1 MIWQCFVLY
10 LVQSYCIAQQHSL
23 QLNEQLSSPGLLEQI
38 NHHNS
43 LYLSGSFYND
53 KRNLFSLRVKS
64 SDWCEMKTSI
74 QLRNASLEVRKGGF
88 TPKEQEHVVH
98 LEGESLLVLN
108 DCKITFCGPLQ
119 KSLIFHLGGNI
130 HLRNISFCFADCR
143 AFSVQPVVLSPS
155 VHPSAVGD
163 GNLIVENSAFSCF
176 ELKQGPFLHSESISS
191 VSLTQT
197 LFFNISTVVTNR
209 QSNICTE
216 NAFTSMLSNCVF
228 CNVDDAIYGGIV
240 ASMNSQQAQLFTTN
254 CSFVRCFHSSNT
266 RNTSSHADISSS
278 ISFISTDFE
287 SCSGENG
294 GAITA
299 DDQPSLA
306 LCIVDC
312 KFKKCTALGKAG
324 ALFVFNI
331 MCVHIKKSNFSG
343 NSAANR
349 GTTEFL
355 NVSTGFYIGDCHFEF
370 GKTTSGNQALIVTT
384 YVGGTNFDCV
394 CPNEKSRHCASSLSS
409 FSSDITGFSPKKEQ
423 TERIIPQK
431 RNEEEES
438 LVERCS
444 FRYGMA
450 AGVGGAGSIQYCNS
464 SFSLRECDFQHNR
477 ANGEYAGAIE
487 LYLWKGFVLPRTWLS
502 YCYFNNNSADGGI
515 GNDIYLNRI
524 SEYPLTSE
532 LFFNC
537 FTSEKSA
544 MSMSDLTHDFSDW
557 IGETLIE
564 RYVSTSGSD
573 NKSMCGKSES
583 DACLTIG
590 YATSQFVNW
599 MDCSI
604 HLLRGRYEQ
613 EGTTIEVGE
622 KRIGIRGKGRADT
635 TISSQLLE
643 NGKEALWLV
652 NEGRLAMESL
662 TFVRVCE
669 EERHQMQR
677 MIVLRPATGDGRIDL
692 NDMRIEGEKATESL
706 SFSAPLLEA
715 KGGKMSLNNVE
726 CTSMRSSVPL
736 LSLSEGGL
744 LEMNLCN
751 ICNIESVGD
760 CPSVVDGLASKGMIS
775 CSECVF
781 EGCLG
786 RMSKKGGCMKI
797 TVDADK
803 EVILLNG
810 TSFDGCEASTEAG
823 DETKSGRGGGM
834 YLDATLGSGIRMME
848 LQFSGNKATC
858 GRDIYFVCEDLRMSV
873 TQLVFPFWSSIENK
887 ENSLFGSDNQVAR
900 GCDVDLFVFLSGFL
914 GKEVYVG
921 QSGEDATYCGHVLY
935 PCKTLD
941 ESMKHLGS
949 VEGDGRIVVKENG
962 VCGKQLNISGVSV
975 KGVGSSEAVGINLSG
990 SLGGSEKDVLVSE
1003 ADAAW
1008 ESVDLLF
1015 PSSFISP
1022 EGVESL
1028 LNSRDGVLKMD
1039 SFSFLSLTPQQKVGF
1054 CLLKADGGSVEMMD
1068 VKVIGKQGVLSFA
1081 SSPFVCSSSVGEW
1094 KMIGCIV
1101 ENVKVEGRSVLCI
1114 AYSSP
1119 QSECKISM
1127 QNCTIT
1133 SVENTNGEAC
1143 VLSAM
1148 SNVQTTMIVE
1158 LDAVVFEGCKSA
1170 KSERGG
1176 ALGMSM
1182 GCGSSLSVVNDSQFG
1197 GCECSSESGKGGG
1210 VYVECKSDGE
1220 EYFFSSVAF
1229 GGTNKAKQGKNVFVM
1244 SDKLN
1249 SSVSMLH
1256 FGEWICTWKEEQN
1269 AFVGSDEHFGEGVDL
1284 GLFLFEHFAPEIWV
1298 SSENGYDAIG
1308 CGDNRVMC
1316 GTVGFGLER
1325 LSSSESEGSQKM
1337 LNLMDENWMKEEME
1351 LDDHQVES
1359 GLENEKTALVVSCEV
1374 SGSRE
1379 DAVLVSGKGR
1389 LRMLSILLGSTLS
1402 ERKYVLFAVNQQKS
1416 ELGVERC
1423 DFAKQGGASGM
1434 NFNLIR
1440 QSSGKVEIIGCVIDE
1455 LTMGAS
1461 IFVVGGGSSY
1471 FGMNRTKA
1479 MRVEFEEGC
1488 ALEIEDGSKQN
1499 GAEELGVVIEGCTFS
1514 SVQQTG
1520 VEEKRKPSIVGSHV
1534 LRSGYS
1540 FVVLN
1545 SSFEGC
1551 SSAEERE
1558 GGVLHCEYERWMKFE
1573 IKDSNGTLCSAV
1585 KGKGGFLFLDCHGEG
1600 ELVFLLNNTLFRNNM
1615 AVKGRDVFVVCYLIS
1630 AQINERQFVFRM
1642 DEGVFNRTDAL
1653 YGRDSTL
1660 GEEDEDINLIGYVLF
1675 YRSDTVYVS
1684 STTFDETRMCG
1695 SASAPCRTV
1704 DVGNEHV
1711 QGDYDRRILIEGCV
1725 PIEGWMRA
1733 ENVVLQRKGKGEGMV
1748 VLMIGA
1754 EDEAESVISCSG
1766 DVMLQGLSVVF
1777 SEQSVI
1783 GKQSSVLL
1791 CEENGEL
1798 SVASC
1803 IFGRMKVSEEGSD
1816 NRLSIPFSAVKCVG
1830 GSVLMSSVNIEGL
1843 TFEKSVLVFSEGSAL
1858 KVLGLNCFDAVLCE
1872 SFLSSRECKMTLDSI
1887 NISGIIAEASI
1898 FEMQGVKGEV
1908 SIEKMVMKN
1917 VELRNGSIVDI
1928 QEAKPKR
1935 KQEEENNEPVAMMSV
1950 SEFVNITSSHSE
1962 SAVIMCNGFRG
1973 AMRFAN
1979 CTVKENRMK
1988 KEKGDE
1994 LCVSLCKMVDLD
2006 SCIFEGEKEMAEEEE
2021 VDDERKRDELCKW
2034 NGSLVDTINSTIC
2047 VKYSEV
2053 ANSGK
2058 GGMSIWG
2065 GIVSI
2070 EKSEFRNNNPEVAGY
2085 GSARRNVLCAGA
2097 GELNVMSL
2105 KGGDGV
2111 LPNASLW
2118 MLNDGCNFGGIVSER
2133 ESSFFIPVLESV
2145 KSEENGTITNLKF
2158 EGSLLLPCNLSFSVL
2173 FKEGDEE
2180 LIETFNFEESAFVSE
2195 NAVVGVIVTELFRK
2209 AGDGT
2214 EVSVCI
2220 LFENEDSPSSTEA
2233 IILKNKSE
2241 PQSKGD
2247 NIVAEGGKEEKSSW
2261 AFIIIIMLSTLFL
2274 IVFLGF
2280 IIFFVRW
2287 RKAKNRTE
2295 ELEEIVN
2302 DNIKKDPKAFEMVT
2316 MEMSPEEQWRRAER
2330 EAEKKNEEKIKKR
2343 VYAKSLG
2350 HSESSEHLLSESDST
2365 EYILGKDSDKIPD
2378 WALEKE
2384 EEEEL
2389 RKRTPSPSI
2398 SSTSTTDTSDT
2409 ESTFVRREDLCPT
2422 TSSMSNLVDA
2432 MACSSPHEKLIV
2444 DLRDSLFM
2452 LLHGRNEKKEMEI
2465 GSLKER
2471 EMTAA
2476 QILFWVANGAL
2487 HSFDE
2492 MEAPL
2497 QSLDNLS
2504 PHIVL
2509 FSEHMVI
2516 CIVMHSDFSSDDSD
2530 LSSISSSTVV
2540 TSTSGDDESDS
2551 LPSSAFEDENGF
2563 KKECLRWKAPELL
2576 MNKKME
2582 ATKESVVFSI
2592 GMMLWEC
2599 LTLEIPFG
2607 EYEAEIAGDK
2617 IVKGERPSL
2626 EGIQSSKHLQAVISC
2641 TSGNSEDRP
2650 TLADLK
2656 RHFIQCFPANAVMIT
2671 ISDAIIDEEDSDD
2684 EQVGSDNN
2692 ETCGQS
2698 ES

>member
-1 MIWQCFVLY
+1 MRWLFFVLY

-43 LYLSGSFYND
+43 LYSSGNFCNNERNSF
-53 KRNLFSLRVKS
+53 LLRIKS
-64 SDWCEMKTSI
+64 SDWSEMKASVK
-74 QLRNASLEVRKGGF
+74 LRNASLEVRKGGF

-98 LEGESLLVLN
+98 LEGKSLLVLN
-108 DCKITFCGPLQ
+108 DCKITFCGHSQ
-119 KSLIFHLGGNI
+119 KSLISHLGGNI
-130 HLRNISFCFADCR
+130 HLRNISFCFADCH
-143 AFSVQPVVLSPS
+143 AISVQPVVWSQKDHS
-155 VHPSAVGD
+155 SAVGD

-191 VSLTQT
+191 VLLAQT
-197 LFFNISTVVTNR
+197 LFFNISTAVTNR

-216 NAFTSMLSNCVF
+216 NAFTSTLSNCVF

-254 CSFVRCFHSSNT
+254 CSFVRCFHSSNA
-266 RNTSSHADISSS
+266 RNASTHIDISSS

-287 SCSGENG
+287 NCSGVKG

-299 DDQPSLA
+299 DDRPSLA

-312 KFKKCTALGKAG
+312 AFKKCTASSRAG
-324 ALFVFNI
+324 AIFVNNA
-331 MCVHIKKSNFSG
+331 MCAHIKQSNFSG
-343 NSAANR
+343 NSAPTR

-370 GKTTSGNQALIVTT
+370 GKTTSGNHAFIVTT
-384 YVGGTNFDCV
+384 YIGATSCECV
-394 CPNEKSRHCASSLSS
+394 CPNEPSRHCTSSSSS
-409 FSSDITGFSPKKEQ
+409 FSSDITRFSPKEKG
-423 TERIIPQK
+423 TEYIIPQK
-431 RNEEEES
+431 RNEEEGS

-444 FRYGMA
+444 FQYGLA
-450 AGVGGAGSIQYCNS
+450 ADVGGA
-464 SFSLRECDFQHNR
+464 
-477 ANGEYAGAIE
+477 
-487 LYLWKGFVLPRTWLS
+487 
-502 YCYFNNNSADGGI
+502 
-515 GNDIYLNRI
+515 
-524 SEYPLTSE
+524 
-532 LFFNC
+532 
-537 FTSEKSA
+537 EKSA
-544 MSMSDLTHDFSDW
+544 KSVSNSTHDFSDW

-590 YATSQFVNW
+590 YATSQFVHW

-604 HLLRGRYEQ
+604 HLLRGRFEQ

-652 NEGRLAMESL
+652 SEGRLAMESL

-669 EERHQMQR
+669 EERHEMQR
-677 MIVLRPATGDGRIDL
+677 MVVLKTATGDGRIDL

-715 KGGKMSLNNVE
+715 KGGKMNLNNVE

-736 LSLSEGGL
+736 LSLSEGVL

-751 ICNIESVGD
+751 IFGIESVGD
-760 CPSVVDGLASKGMIS
+760 CPSVVDGLAPKGMML
-775 CSECVF
+775 CSECIF

-803 EVILLNG
+803 EAILLNG
-810 TSFDGCEASTEAG
+810 TSFDGCEASTEVD

-834 YLDATLGSGIRMME
+834 YLDATLGSEIRMME
-848 LQFSGNKATC
+848 LQFSRNNASC
-858 GRDIYFVCEDLRMSV
+858 GRDIYFVCEDLRVSV
-873 TQLVFPFWSSIENK
+873 TQLMFPFWSSIENK
-887 ENSLFGSDNQVAR
+887 ENSLFGSDHQVAR

-914 GKEVYVG
+914 EKEVYIG

-941 ESMKHLGS
+941 EGMKHLGS
-949 VEGDGRIVVKENG
+949 VEGDGRILVKENG
-962 VCGKQLNISGVSV
+962 VCRKQLNISGVSV
-975 KGVGSSEAVGINLSG
+975 NGVGSSETVGIELHESLS
-990 SLGGSEKDVLVSE
+990 GSEKDVLVSE
-1003 ADAAW
+1003 ADATW

-1015 PSSFISP
+1015 PSLFISP

-1028 LNSRDGVLKMD
+1028 LNSRDGVLKMC

-1054 CLLKADGGSVEMMD
+1054 CLVKADGGRVEMMS

-1081 SSPFVCSSSVGEW
+1081 SSPFACSSSVGEW
-1094 KMIGCIV
+1094 KMTKCLVG
-1101 ENVKVEGRSVLCI
+1101 NVKVEGGSMLSI

-1127 QNCTIT
+1127 QNCTIA

-1143 VLSAM
+1143 VLNTM
-1148 SNVQTTMIVE
+1148 LNVQTTMIVE
-1158 LDAVVFEGCKSA
+1158 LDAVAFEGCKSA

-1210 VYVECKSDGE
+1210 VFVECKSDGE
-1220 EYFFSSVAF
+1220 EYFFSSVVF
-1229 GGTNKAKQGKNVFVM
+1229 GETNKAKQGKNVFVM

-1256 FGEWICTWKEEQN
+1256 FGEWVCTWKEEQN

-1325 LSSSESEGSQKM
+1325 LSSSESEGSQKT
-1337 LNLMDENWMKEEME
+1337 LNLMNENWMKEEME
-1351 LDDHQVES
+1351 LDDRQIES
-1359 GLENEKTALVVSCEV
+1359 GLENEKTTLVVGREV

-1389 LRMLSILLGSTLS
+1389 LRMLSISLGSTLS
-1402 ERKYVLFAVNQQKS
+1402 ERKSVLFAVNQQKS
-1416 ELGVERC
+1416 ELCVERC

-1440 QSSGKVEIIGCVIDE
+1440 QSSGKVEIIRCAIDE

-1461 IFVVGGGSSY
+1461 AFVVGGGSSY
-1471 FGMNRTKA
+1471 FGMNRTKV
-1479 MRVEFEEGC
+1479 MKVEFEEGC
-1488 ALEIEDGSKQN
+1488 ALEIEDGGKQN
-1499 GAEELGVVIEGCTFS
+1499 GAEELGVAIEGCIFS
-1514 SVQQTG
+1514 SIQQTG
-1520 VEEKRKPSIVGSHV
+1520 VEEKRKPSIVDSHV
-1534 LRSGYS
+1534 LKSGYS

-1558 GGVLHCEYERWMKFE
+1558 GGVLHCEYEREMKFE
-1573 IKDSNGTLCSAV
+1573 IKDSNGTSCSAV

-1600 ELVFLLNNTLFRNNM
+1600 ELGFLLNNTLFRNNM

-1684 STTFDETRMCG
+1684 SAKFDETRMCG

-1748 VLMIGA
+1748 VLMKGA

-1777 SEQSVI
+1777 SEQSLI

-1803 IFGRMKVSEEGSD
+1803 SFGRMKVSEEGSD
-1816 NRLSIPFSAVKCVG
+1816 NRLSIPFSVVKCVG
-1830 GSVLMSSVNIEGL
+1830 GSVLMNSVVIEGL

-1858 KVLGLNCFDAVLCE
+1858 RMQGLNCFDAVLCE
-1872 SFLSSRECKMTLDSI
+1872 SFLASRECKMTLDGI
-1887 NISGIIAEASI
+1887 NISGIIAGASI
-1898 FEMQGVKGEV
+1898 FEMQGVNGEM

-1928 QEAKPKR
+1928 QEAKPER
-1935 KQEEENNEPVAMMSV
+1935 EQEEENDEPVAMMSV
-1950 SEFVNITSSHSE
+1950 SEYANITSSHSE

-1973 AMRFAN
+1973 AMRLAN

-1988 KEKGDE
+1988 KDKGDE
-1994 LCVSLCKMVDLD
+1994 LCVSFCKMVDLD

-2021 VDDERKRDELCKW
+2021 IEETRKRDELCKW
-2034 NGSLVDTINSTIC
+2034 NGSLVDVIGSAIC

-2070 EKSEFRNNNPEVAGY
+2070 EKSEFWNNNPEVPGY

-2105 KGGDGV
+2105 KGGDGA

-2118 MLNDGCNFGGIVSER
+2118 ILNDGCAVKGVVVGR
-2133 ESSFFIPVLESV
+2133 ESLFFIPVLEDV
-2145 KSEENGTITNLKF
+2145 KVECTEKKCEVVFFGRELM
-2158 EGSLLLPCNLSFSVL
+2158 PCNLSFQ
-2173 FKEGDEE
+2173 
-2180 LIETFNFEESAFVSE
+2180 
-2195 NAVVGVIVTELFRK
+2195 VVYV
-2209 AGDGT
+2209 AGDSKQIDKHVFLEDGYISECEVRGTVEDSKMTTSSEET

-2220 LFENEDSPSSTEA
+2220 LFGNEGSPSTTESFVV
-2233 IILKNKSE
+2233 NNRSE
-2241 PQSKGD
+2241 KIEKGD
-2247 NIVAEGGKEEKSSW
+2247 ERIVEGGKEEKSSW
-2261 AFIIIIMLSTLFL
+2261 ASFIAIIFVVLFL
-2274 IVFLGF
+2274 IVLIGF
-2280 IIFFVRW
+2280 VLFVIRW
-2287 RKAKNRTE
+2287 KKVKNENKDLR
-2295 ELEEIVN
+2295 EIVN

-2330 EAEKKNEEKIKKR
+2330 EAEKKNEERIKKR
-2343 VYAKSLG
+2343 VYDTNME

-2365 EYILGKDSDKIPD
+2365 EYILGRDSDKIPE
-2378 WALEKE
+2378 WMLEKVDEKEDE
-2384 EEEEL
+2384 ET

-2452 LLHGRNEKKEMEI
+2452 LLHGRNEKKEMAI
-2465 GSLKER
+2465 GALQER
-2471 EMTAA
+2471 EQTAA
-2476 QILFWVANGAL
+2476 QVLFWVANLAL

-2492 MEAPL
+2492 MENEL
-2497 QSLDNLS
+2497 SSLANLS

-2516 CIVMHSDFSSDDSD
+2516 CIAMHSNCFFDSD
-2530 LSSISSSTVV
+2530 SDSSSISSSTVV
-2540 TSTSGDDESDS
+2540 TSASDDDEEDS
-2551 LPSSAFEDENGF
+2551 LPSSAFEDENDF

-2576 MNKKME
+2576 INKKLG
-2582 ATKESVVFSI
+2582 ASKESVAFSI

-2599 LTLEIPFG
+2599 LTLNIPFG

-2656 RHFIQCFPANAVMIT
+2656 RHFIQCFPADVVLIT
-2671 ISDAIIDEEDSDD
+2671 VSDAIIDEEGSDD
-2684 EQVGSDNN
+2684 EQVPSNNN
-2692 ETCGQS
+2692 ESCGQS

>member
-1 MIWQCFVLY
+1 MRWQCFVLY
-10 LVQSYCIAQQHSL
+10 LVQSYCIAQHHFL
-23 QLNEQLSSPGLLEQI
+23 QSNEQLSSPGLLEQI
-38 NHHNS
+38 DHHNS
-43 LYLSGSFYND
+43 LYSSGNFCNNE
-53 KRNLFSLRVKS
+53 RNSFSLRVKS
-64 SDWCEMKTSI
+64 SDWSEMKASVK
-74 QLRNASLEVRKGGF
+74 LRNASLEVRKGGF

-98 LEGESLLVLN
+98 LEGKSLLVLN
-108 DCKITFCGPLQ
+108 DCKITFCGRSQ
-119 KSLIFHLGGNI
+119 KSLICHQGGNI
-130 HLRNISFCFADCR
+130 HLRNISFCFADCW
-143 AFSVQPVVLSPS
+143 AFSVQPVVWSQKDHS
-155 VHPSAVGD
+155 SAVGD

-191 VSLTQT
+191 VLLAQT
-197 LFFNISTVVTNR
+197 LFFNISTAVTNR

-216 NAFTSMLSNCVF
+216 NACTSALSNCVF

-240 ASMNSQQAQLFTTN
+240 ASMNSQQAQLFATN
-254 CSFVRCFHSSNT
+254 CSFVRCFHSSNA
-266 RNTSSHADISSS
+266 RNTSTHADISSS

-287 SCSGENG
+287 SCSGVKG

-299 DDQPSLA
+299 NDHPSLA

-312 KFKKCTALGKAG
+312 KFKNCTASGKAG

-331 MCVHIKKSNFSG
+331 MCVHIKKSNFSD
-343 NSAANR
+343 NSASDR

-355 NVSTGFYIGDCHFEF
+355 NISAGFYIGDCHFEF
-370 GKTTSGNQALIVTT
+370 GKTTKENHALIVTT
-384 YVGGTNFDCV
+384 YIGATSCECF
-394 CPNEKSRHCASSLSS
+394 CPNEPSRHCASSSSS
-409 FSSDITGFSPKKEQ
+409 FSSDITEFSPKKEQ

-431 RNEEEES
+431 RNDEEGS

-444 FRYGMA
+444 LQYGFA
-450 AGVGGAGSIQYCNS
+450 ENLGGAVSIQES
-464 SFSLRECDFQHNR
+464 KSPFSMRECDFQHNR
-477 ANGEYAGAIE
+477 AKGSFIGCLE
-487 LYLWKGFVLPRTWLS
+487 LIIKKDSFISRTWLAF
-502 YCYFNNNSADGGI
+502 CYFYNNSVSGGL
-515 GNDIYLNRI
+515 GNDVYLNHF
-524 SEYPLTSE
+524 SEYTLTSE
-532 LFFNC
+532 LLFNC
-537 FTSEKSA
+537 FTTEKS
-544 MSMSDLTHDFSDW
+544 SKSVSNSTHDFSDW

-590 YATSQFVNW
+590 YATSQFVHW

-622 KRIGIRGKGRADT
+622 KRIGIRGKGKADT

-677 MIVLRPATGDGRIDL
+677 MIVLETATGDGRIDL

-715 KGGKMSLNNVE
+715 KGGKMNLNNVE

-751 ICNIESVGD
+751 IFGIESVGD
-760 CPSVVDGLASKGMIS
+760 CPSVVDGLSSKGMIS

-786 RMSKKGGCMKI
+786 RMSKKGGCMKF
-797 TVDADK
+797 TVDADN
-803 EVILLNG
+803 EAILLNG
-810 TSFDGCEASTEAG
+810 TSFDGCEASTEVD

-834 YLDATLGSGIRMME
+834 YLGATLGSGIRMME
-848 LQFSGNKATC
+848 LQFSRNKATC
-858 GRDIYFVCEDLRMSV
+858 GRDIYFVCEDLRVSV
-873 TQLVFPFWSSIENK
+873 TQLMFPFWSSIENK
-887 ENSLFGSDNQVAR
+887 ENSLFGSDDQVAR
-900 GCDVDLFVFLSGFL
+900 GCDVDLFVFLEGFL
-914 GKEVYVG
+914 EKEVYVG

-941 ESMKHLGS
+941 EGMKHLGS
-949 VEGDGRIVVKENG
+949 VEEDGRIVVKENG
-962 VCGKQLNISGVSV
+962 VCRKQLNISGVIV
-975 KGVGSSEAVGINLSG
+975 NGVGSSEAVGIELHESLS
-990 SLGGSEKDVLVSE
+990 GSEKDVLVSE
-1003 ADAAW
+1003 ADATW

-1015 PSSFISP
+1015 PSLFISP

-1028 LNSRDGVLKMD
+1028 LNSRNGVLKMC
-1039 SFSFLSLTPQQKVGF
+1039 SFSFLSLTFQQKVGF
-1054 CLLKADGGSVEMMD
+1054 CLLKADGGRVEMMG

-1081 SSPFVCSSSVGEW
+1081 SSPFACSSSVGEW
-1094 KMIGCIV
+1094 KMTKCLVG
-1101 ENVKVEGRSVLCI
+1101 NMKVEGGSVLCI

-1133 SVENTNGEAC
+1133 SVENTNGDVC
-1143 VLSAM
+1143 VLNTM
-1148 SNVQTTMIVE
+1148 LNVQTTMIVE

-1210 VYVECKSDGE
+1210 VFVECKSDGD
-1220 EYFFSSVAF
+1220 EYFFSSVVF
-1229 GGTNKAKQGKNVFVM
+1229 GDTNKAKQGKNVFVM

-1249 SSVSMLH
+1249 SSVSMMH
-1256 FGEWICTWKEEQN
+1256 FGDWICTWKEEQN
-1269 AFVGSDEHFGEGVDL
+1269 VFVGSDEHFGEGANL
-1284 GLFLFEHFAPEIWV
+1284 GLFLFEYFAPEIWV

-1308 CGDNRVMC
+1308 CGDYRVMC

-1325 LSSSESEGSQKM
+1325 LSSGESEGSQKT
-1337 LNLMDENWMKEEME
+1337 LSLMDENWMKEEME
-1351 LDDHQVES
+1351 LDDHQIES

-1389 LRMLSILLGSTLS
+1389 LRMLSISLGSALS
-1402 ERKYVLFAVNQQKS
+1402 ERKSVLFAVNQQKS
-1416 ELGVERC
+1416 ELCVERC
-1423 DFAKQGGASGM
+1423 DFAKQDGASGM

-1461 IFVVGGGSSY
+1461 AFVVGGGSSC
-1471 FGMNRTKA
+1471 FGMNRTKV

-1488 ALEIEDGSKQN
+1488 ALEIEDGGKQN
-1499 GAEELGVVIEGCTFS
+1499 GAEELGVGIEGCTFT

-1520 VEEKRKPSIVGSHV
+1520 VEEKRKPSIVDSHV

-1558 GGVLHCEYERWMKFE
+1558 GGVLHCEYERGMKFE
-1573 IKDSNGTLCSAV
+1573 IKDSNGTSCSAV
-1585 KGKGGFLFLDCHGEG
+1585 KGKGGFLFLDCRGEG
-1600 ELVFLLNNTLFRNNM
+1600 ELGFLLNNTLFRNNM
-1615 AVKGRDVFVVCYLIS
+1615 AVKGRDVFVVCYLIKE
-1630 AQINERQFVFRM
+1630 QINEGQFVFRM
-1642 DEGVFNRTDAL
+1642 DEGAFNRTDAL

-1684 STTFDETRMCG
+1684 SAKFDETRMCG
-1695 SASAPCRTV
+1695 SVTAPCRTV

-1748 VLMIGA
+1748 ILMIGA
-1754 EDEAESVISCSG
+1754 EDEAESVISCNG

-1803 IFGRMKVSEEGSD
+1803 SFGRMKVGEEGSD
-1816 NRLSIPFSAVKCVG
+1816 NRLSIPFSLVKCVG
-1830 GSVLMSSVNIEGL
+1830 GSVLMSSVVIEGL

-1858 KVLGLNCFDAVLCE
+1858 RMQGLNCFDAVLCE
-1872 SFLSSRECKMTLDSI
+1872 SFLASRECKMALDGI

-1898 FEMQGVKGEV
+1898 FEMQGVNGEM

-1928 QEAKPKR
+1928 QEAKPER
-1935 KQEEENNEPVAMMSV
+1935 EQEEENNEPVAMMSV
-1950 SEFVNITSSHSE
+1950 FEYANITSSHSE

-1994 LCVSLCKMVDLD
+1994 LCVSFCKMVDLD
-2006 SCIFEGEKEMAEEEE
+2006 SCIFEGEKKMAEEEE
-2021 VDDERKRDELCKW
+2021 IEEATKRDELCKW

-2065 GIVSI
+2065 GVVSI
-2070 EKSEFRNNNPEVAGY
+2070 EKSEFWNNNPEVPGY
-2085 GSARRNVLCAGA
+2085 VSARRNVLCAGA

-2118 MLNDGCNFGGIVSER
+2118 ILNDGCVVEGVVTDR
-2133 ESSFFIPVLESV
+2133 ESLLFIPVLEDMKV
-2145 KSEENGTITNLKF
+2145 ECTKKKCEVVFFGHELM
-2158 EGSLLLPCNLSFSVL
+2158 PCNLSFQ
-2173 FKEGDEE
+2173 
-2180 LIETFNFEESAFVSE
+2180 
-2195 NAVVGVIVTELFRK
+2195 VVYA
-2209 AGDGT
+2209 AGDSKQIDKHVFLEGGYISECEVRGTVENTKMTTASEET

-2220 LFENEDSPSSTEA
+2220 LFGNEGSPSSTESFVVKNRSD
-2233 IILKNKSE
+2233 LK
-2241 PQSKGD
+2241 PKGD
-2247 NIVAEGGKEEKSSW
+2247 ERIVEGGKEGKSYW
-2261 AFIIIIMLSTLFL
+2261 LL
-2274 IVFLGF
+2274 IVIVMAAVLL
-2280 IIFFVRW
+2280 IVLIVSIVLAIRW
-2287 RKAKNRTE
+2287 RKQKRRTE

-2330 EAEKKNEEKIKKR
+2330 EAEKKNEERIKKR

-2350 HSESSEHLLSESDST
+2350 HSESSEHLLSESGST
-2365 EYILGKDSDKIPD
+2365 EYILGRDSDKIPD

-2398 SSTSTTDTSDT
+2398 SSTSTTDS
-2409 ESTFVRREDLCPT
+2409 ESTFVRGEDLCPT

-2452 LLHGRNEKKEMEI
+2452 LLHGRNKTKEMAI
-2465 GSLKER
+2465 GTLKER

-2476 QILFWVANGAL
+2476 QILFWVANLAL

-2492 MEAPL
+2492 MENEL
-2497 QSLDNLS
+2497 SSLADLS

-2516 CIVMHSDFSSDDSD
+2516 CIVMHSNCFFDSD
-2530 LSSISSSTVV
+2530 SDSSSISSSTVA
-2540 TSTSGDDESDS
+2540 TSASDDDDDDS
-2551 LPSSAFEDENGF
+2551 LPSSAFEDENDF

-2576 MNKKME
+2576 MNKKMG
-2582 ATKESVVFSI
+2582 ATKESVSFSI

-2599 LTLEIPFG
+2599 LTLNIPFG
-2607 EYEAEIAGDK
+2607 EYEAETAGDK

-2656 RHFIQCFPANAVMIT
+2656 RHFIQCFPADVVLIT
-2671 ISDAIIDEEDSDD
+2671 VSDAIIDEEGSDD
-2684 EQVGSDNN
+2684 EQVPSNNN
-2692 ETCGQS
+2692 ESCGQS